1 MSAPMY
7 SQYANEYAK
16 AITDNVYNAL
26 LERPSMLAMLPEL
39 EEKTILDL
47 GCGPGAYVEHFL
59 SQGAHVT
66 ASDISPE
73 MVQIV
78 QKRFGDEVTAYVAD
92 LSHGLPNEQDASY
105 DLIVC
110 PLTIH
115 YIEDLTP
122 LFTDARRVLKPG
134 GSFFFSTHHPIVDF
148 EVSPSGNYFSRELIV
163 EEWDTIG
170 HPVQVQFYRRS
181 LTELFTAIAN
191 AGLCTANLSEGCPAE
206 VMKEVSPESYEHL
219 SRNPNFL
226 FVECKAIS

>member
-7 SQYANEYAK
+7 SQYANEYAQ
-16 AITDNVYNAL
+16 AITNNVYNAL

-39 EEKTILDL
+39 QGKSILDL

-59 SQGAHVT
+59 SQGARVT
-66 ASDISPE
+66 ASDVSPE

-78 QKRFGDEVTAYVAD
+78 QKKFGDQVTAYVAD
-92 LSHGLPNEQDASY
+92 LSHGLPDEQDSSY

-115 YIEDLTP
+115 YIEDLSP
-122 LFTDARRVLKPG
+122 LFNDARRVLNGG

-148 EVSPSGNYFSRELIV
+148 EVSPSGNYFSRELII

-181 LTELFTAIAN
+181 LTELFNAIAN
-191 AGLCTANLSEGCPAE
+191 AGLYVAALSEGCPAE
-206 VMKEVSPESYEHL
+206 AMKDISPESYNHL
-219 SRNPNFL
+219 LNNPNFL
-226 FVECKAIS
+226 FVECKSFT